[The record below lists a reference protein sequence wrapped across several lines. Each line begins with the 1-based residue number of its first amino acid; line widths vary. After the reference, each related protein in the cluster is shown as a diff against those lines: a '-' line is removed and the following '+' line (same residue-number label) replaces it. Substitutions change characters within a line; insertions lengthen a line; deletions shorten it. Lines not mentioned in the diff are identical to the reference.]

1 MLRPQLQNSPGS
13 TTGPR
18 GSLGMQGPIVGT
30 WGVSRMERV
39 VLTELARD
47 AAKQKE
53 FLQIPSVFAHELL

>member
-1 MLRPQLQNSPGS
+1 
-13 TTGPR
+13 
-18 GSLGMQGPIVGT
+18 
-30 WGVSRMERV
+30 MERV